1 MISESDTLG
10 VREFK
15 GEAKDMAT
23 KKKLSATGTRVL
35 AVKLTEEE
43 KRLRGDELAQA
54 EIERD
59 DLEVTFKLTAAT
71 FRGERRQLTDTIM
84 RLARILEAGEESQE
98 VKCEES
104 LDFAT
109 KKITLRRLDTK
120 AIVSTRDASEEE
132 LQGVLAFEIPPEEQ
146 N

>member
-1 MISESDTLG
+1 MISESETLG

-54 EIERD
+54 EIVID
-59 DLEVTFKLTAAT
+59 DQDLGFVFVHGANPNGNAVISPAALTKIYKPRGVAAC
-71 FRGERRQLTDTIM
+71 R
-84 RLARILEAGEESQE
+84 
-98 VKCEES
+98 
-104 LDFAT
+104 
-109 KKITLRRLDTK
+109 
-120 AIVSTRDASEEE
+120 
-132 LQGVLAFEIPPEEQ
+132 
-146 N
+146 